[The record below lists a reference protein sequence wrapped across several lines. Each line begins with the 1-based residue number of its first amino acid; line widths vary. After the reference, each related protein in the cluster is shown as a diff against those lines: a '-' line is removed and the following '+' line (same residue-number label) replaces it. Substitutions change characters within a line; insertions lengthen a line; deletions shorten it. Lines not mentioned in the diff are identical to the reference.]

1 MRPVIAYLFTTFPN
15 PTELFMQREITSLR
29 AHGAN
34 LRIYSLWG
42 GGGEF
47 EGVPVTTFPKWKL
60 VSILWLAPMNACRWP
75 ATFLKVFAG
84 LFTRRPPSWLNLME
98 NLLGA
103 AFATVYAKHFRSERP
118 SFFHAAWGGAPATAA
133 WLFWRFEDRPYGMG
147 CHAYDVY
154 QEGGDWWLDKKIG
167 GARFVHTST
176 AMARATL
183 IARGGTPEKIH
194 AILSGL
200 AKFPACKPLRSPR
213 PMLRLLCVA
222 RLVPKKGVRLQ
233 LRIYAALKAAGVPF
247 EARIAGDGLLRC
259 ELEKLARELGVQNE
273 VAFLGHRPPG
283 EIAGQLAWADALLHT
298 GVIAADGDRDGLPN
312 VIPEAMAA
320 GVIVFTSPAAA
331 TTEAITDGVTGRVI
345 PPEAPS
351 RWVEALVDMRDDDRL
366 AARLR
371 QGARSWAEENF
382 DAHKNTA
389 RLAALFK
396 KGITP

>member
-29 AHGAN
+29 ARGVN

-47 EGVPVTTFPKWKL
+47 EGIPVTRFPKWKIIS
-60 VSILWLAPMNACRWP
+60 VLWLAPMNACRWP
-75 ATFLKVFAG
+75 ATFWKVFAG
-84 LFTRRPPSWLNLME
+84 LFTRRPPSRVNLLE

-103 AFATVYAKHFRSERP
+103 AFATVYAEHFRRDRP
-118 SFFHAAWGGAPATAA
+118 ALFHAAWGGAPATAA
-133 WLFWRFEDRPYGMG
+133 WLYWRFGGQPYSMG

-154 QEGGDWWLDKKIG
+154 QDNGDWWLDKKIAA
-167 GARFVHTST
+167 ARFVHTST
-176 AMARATL
+176 AMVRKTL
-183 IARGGTPEKIH
+183 IVRGQPPEKIH

-200 AKFPACKPLRSPR
+200 AEFPACKPLRMPR
-213 PMLRLLCVA
+213 PVLRLLCVA
-222 RLVPKKGVRLQ
+222 RLVPKKGVRHQ

-247 EARIAGDGLLRC
+247 EARIAGDGPLRG
-259 ELEKLARELGVQNE
+259 EAERLARELGVQND
-273 VAFLGHRPPG
+273 VTFLGHRPPA
-283 EIAGQLAWADALLHT
+283 EIAGQLAWADVMLHT

-320 GVIVFTSPAAA
+320 GVVVFTSPVAA
-331 TTEAITDGVTGRVI
+331 TTEAITDGATGRVL
-345 PPEAPS
+345 PPEEPS
-351 RWVEALVDMRDDDRL
+351 RWVDALVALRDDDGL

-371 QGARSWAEENF
+371 QGARSWVEENF

-389 RLAALFK
+389 RIAALFEEA
-396 KGITP
+396 IRP